1 MKRPNFL
8 LIVADDLG
16 FSDIGAFG
24 AADIATPNLDRLA
37 YEGIRFTDFHSAPA
51 CSPTRAMLM
60 TGTDP
65 HLAGIGTMFEMAA
78 PDFPGAPGYEGR
90 LNERVVALPE
100 LLQHAGYTT
109 LMSGKW
115 HLGATPDTIP
125 KGRGFDRSFALLGG
139 GGSHW
144 GLGPTNDFAPVPS
157 PYLEDERVLDQLPD
171 GFYSSDAFADRLIGF
186 LGQRA
191 DREKPFFAYLP
202 FTAPHWPL
210 QAPSDIVRRY
220 RGKYD
225 DGPGALRQRRLRRL
239 VELGLFPAG
248 VVPHPVVGD
257 GGPFW
262 EELPSDQQKRSA
274 RMMEVYAAMVD
285 RMDWNI
291 GRVLDAL
298 AASGEL
304 DDTVVFFLSD
314 NGAEG
319 TVYEA
324 LPLYGPMIAE
334 RVRTRFDNSLDNLGS
349 PTSCIWYGPHWA
361 QAASAPLRL
370 HKAFTA
376 EGGIRVTA
384 LARWKGFAR
393 QGEVGTAFATAMD
406 IMPTCLDLAG
416 INHPDEW
423 NGRKVERMRGRSL
436 VPYLQGREAVV
447 HRPGDPTGFELFGR
461 RAIRDGDWKALWLPP
476 PYGPGTWQLYDLA
489 RDPGETDDR
498 AAAEPERLKS
508 LVAAWDRY
516 VRETGVVLGASVFE
530 VEG

>member
-37 YEGIRFTDFHSAPA
+37 YQGIRFTDFHSAPA

-90 LNERVVALPE
+90 LNDRVVALPE
-100 LLQHAGYTT
+100 LLQQAGYAT

-115 HLGATPDTIP
+115 HLGNTPETIP

-144 GLGPTNDFAPVPS
+144 GLGETNAFAPVPS
-157 PYLEDERVLDQLPD
+157 SYFEDGHELDRLPD

-186 LGQRA
+186 LAGRT
-191 DREKPFFAYLP
+191 DRDRPFFAYLP

-210 QAPSDIVRRY
+210 HAPADLIARY
-220 RGKYD
+220 RGRYD
-225 DGPGALRQRRLRRL
+225 DGPDALRERRLRRL
-239 VELGLFPAG
+239 VELGLFPAD
-248 VVPHPVVGD
+248 VVPHPVFAD
-257 GGPFW
+257 GEPAW
-262 EELPSDQQKRSA
+262 ADRSVDEQRRSA

-291 GRVLDAL
+291 GRVLATLDAL
-298 AASGEL
+298 GEL
-304 DDTVVFFLSD
+304 DDTVVMFLSD

-334 RVRTRFDNSLDNLGS
+334 RVRTRFDNSIGNLGS
-349 PTSCIWYGPHWA
+349 PSSCVWYGPLWA

-370 HKAFTA
+370 SKAFTA

-393 QGEVGTAFATAMD
+393 QGQIGTAFTTAMD
-406 IMPTCLDLAG
+406 IMPTLLELAG
-416 INHPDEW
+416 INHPDKW
-423 NGRKVERMRGRSL
+423 KGRPVERMRGRSL
-436 VPYLQGREAVV
+436 VPYLQGRTETV
-447 HRPGDPTGFELFGR
+447 HGVGEPTGFELFGR
-461 RAIRDGDWKALWLPP
+461 RAIRDGDWKALWLPK
-476 PYGPGTWQLYDLA
+476 PYGPGAWQLYDLA
-489 RDPGETDDR
+489 RDPGETVDR
-498 AAAEPERLKS
+498 AAAEPDRLRA

-516 VRETGVVLGASVFE
+516 VLETGVVLGASVFE
-530 VEG
+530 R